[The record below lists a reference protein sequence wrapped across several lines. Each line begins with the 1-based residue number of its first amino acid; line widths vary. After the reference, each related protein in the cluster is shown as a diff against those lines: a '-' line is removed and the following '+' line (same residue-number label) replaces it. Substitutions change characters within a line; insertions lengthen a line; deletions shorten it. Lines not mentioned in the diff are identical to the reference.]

1 MDFGFVLMIRLGF
14 GFCGEEDHRGKVSF
28 SSVHIKG
35 PYNHTDLGLLLLTLI
50 IWLKWFLSGF
60 STVKWFFLIPS
71 PLSYCTRC
79 IGVTVCPR
87 LRSGE
92 LCSPSLKYSIS
103 NLFGILHRRMSLLPH
118 VWIDSVVYL
127 YQYGLVDIFHF
138 GLYNLI
144 LWLDFVAA
152 VVLALATGS
161 CSCHQLL
168 CFFAISPSVCVCFWT
183 FLYFLA
189 LQNDPGSSCVFPA
202 PVLESAIS
210 LRAPGSFYYWRMVFE
225 TQYGR
230 CYYGIVFFWPSQ
242 LTG

>member
-1 MDFGFVLMIRLGF
+1 MGF
-14 GFCGEEDHRGKVSF
+14 GGRKITEVKYHFHQFISR
-28 SSVHIKG
+28 VHI
-35 PYNHTDLGLLLLTLI
+35 NHADLGLLLLTLI

-118 VWIDSVVYL
+118 VWIYSVVYL

-144 LWLDFVAA
+144 LRLDFVAA

-161 CSCHQLL
+161 CSSSRLL
-168 CFFAISPSVCVCFWT
+168 CFFAMSPSVCVCFWA

-225 TQYGR
+225 TQDGR
-230 CYYGIVFFWPSQ
+230 CYYGVVFFCPSQ

>member
-1 MDFGFVLMIRLGF
+1 MFISSYQGSILSSWFRTVTVDLDHLAAVVFV
-14 GFCGEEDHRGKVSF
+14 
-28 SSVHIKG
+28 
-35 PYNHTDLGLLLLTLI
+35 
-50 IWLKWFLSGF
+50 WFLPCE
-60 STVKWFFLIPS
+60 VILPYPLAPLILY
-71 PLSYCTRC
+71 PLYRSHCVPC
-79 IGVTVCPR
+79 

-118 VWIDSVVYL
+118 VWIYSVVYL
-127 YQYGLVDIFHF
+127 YQYGLVDILHF

-144 LWLDFVAA
+144 LRLDFVAA

-161 CSCHQLL
+161 CSSSRLL
-168 CFFAISPSVCVCFWT
+168 CFFAMSPSVCVCFWA

-210 LRAPGSFYYWRMVFE
+210 FRAPGSFYYWRMVFE
-225 TQYGR
+225 TQCGR
-230 CYYGIVFFWPSQ
+230 CYYSVVFFWPSQ